1 MNNLV
6 QEYFQSLSSF
16 DDQELE
22 ELGAEL
28 QDTIA
33 HMTFVDN
40 LDVLL
45 AQKEA
50 IDLLLKERRGGAQ

>member
-50 IDLLLKERRGGAQ
+50 IDLLLKERHGGAQ

>member
-50 IDLLLKERRGGAQ
+50 IDLLLKERHCGAQ